1 MATRDG
7 FAIRFMGVTGK
18 LRAFF
23 GPAQQ
28 GSVAGPV
35 VYRNDAAQKER
46 QQQLQQWEVVRNL
59 DGSTYLV
66 DRASD
71 R

>member
-1 MATRDG
+1 MARRDG

-18 LRAFF
+18 LRTFF

-28 GSVAGPV
+28 GSVEGPV
-35 VYRNDAAQKER
+35 VYRNDAAQQQR
-46 QQQLQQWEVVRNL
+46 QAQLQQWEVVRNL

-66 DRASD
+66 DRSPGA
-71 R
+71 